1 MKKLFIS
8 CPMRG
13 RTDEA
18 IVATREAMHKIAE
31 EIFGEKLEVIQN
43 HIPAPNDLP
52 GGVNKS
58 IWCLGRSVQMMAEA
72 DYFIYVG
79 GVFNVYKG
87 CDVEL
92 SVAMGYDIPHT
103 LVPLDSFDACKDVKE
118 VVDEEWKERQ
128 RRLYE

>member
-43 HIPAPNDLP
+43 HIPAPDDLP
-52 GGVNKS
+52 DGVNKS

-72 DYFIYVG
+72 DYFIYVA
-79 GVFNVYKG
+79 GVNTFYKG
-87 CDVEL
+87 CEVEFDVA
-92 SVAMGYDIPHT
+92 VGYDIT
-103 LVPLDSFDACKDVKE
+103 RTYVSLEVFDACKDVKE
-118 VVDEEWKERQ
+118 AMDKYWEARHADKIR
-128 RRLYE
+128 

>member
-31 EIFGEKLEVIQN
+31 EIFREELEVIQN
-43 HIPAPNDLP
+43 HIPAPDDLP
-52 GGVNKS
+52 DSVNKS

-79 GVFNVYKG
+79 GVFDVYKG

-92 SVAMGYDIPHT
+92 SVAMGYDIPHI
-103 LVPLDSFDACKDVKE
+103 LVPLDNFDVCKDVKD
-118 VVDEEWKERQ
+118 VIEEHWKAER
-128 RRLYE
+128 RRFYE